1 MRKLIN
7 SIAVSIILF
16 LAACSNSE
24 KPAETSADTISTH
37 KMASTYTCPMHPE
50 IMSDKPGTCSICQ
63 MDLVEKTEGAA
74 SIDSMV
80 MDSSSH
86 VVHQH

>member
-7 SIAVSIILF
+7 TIAVSVILF
-16 LAACSNSE
+16 LAACSSSE
-24 KPAETSADTISTH
+24 KPAAGTDTISTQ
-37 KMASTYTCPMHPE
+37 KTASVYTCPMHPE

-63 MDLVEKTEGAA
+63 MDLVEKTDGA
-74 SIDSMV
+74 SSTDRTV

-86 VVHQH
+86 DAHQH

>member
-7 SIAVSIILF
+7 TIAVSVILF
-16 LAACSNSE
+16 LGACSSSE
-24 KPAETSADTISTH
+24 KPAAAGTDTISTH

-63 MDLVEKTEGAA
+63 MDLVEKTDGAA
-74 SIDSMV
+74 SKDSTV

-86 VVHQH
+86 DGHQH